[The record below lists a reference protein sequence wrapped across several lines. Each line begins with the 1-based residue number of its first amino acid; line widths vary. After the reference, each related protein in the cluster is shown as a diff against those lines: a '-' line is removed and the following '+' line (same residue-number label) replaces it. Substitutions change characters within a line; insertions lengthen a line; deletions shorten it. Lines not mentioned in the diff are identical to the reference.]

1 MEELFDFSAPAEVY
15 TAKRNSSR
23 AQPVTYKRFSA
34 GSEAIQYVMESL
46 QADKLSCTVIE
57 AGDERYD
64 GKAIQ
69 ALYES
74 KAYPLT
80 RAKV

>member
-57 AGDERYD
+57 AGEERYD

-80 RAKV
+80 RARV